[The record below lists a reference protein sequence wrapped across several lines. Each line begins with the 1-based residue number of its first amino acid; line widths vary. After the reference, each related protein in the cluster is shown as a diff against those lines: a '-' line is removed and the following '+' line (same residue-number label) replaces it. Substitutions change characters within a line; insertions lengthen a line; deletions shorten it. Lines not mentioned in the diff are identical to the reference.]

1 MRRRTAGFLGNLA
14 GTPKGWAA
22 AVAAACVLTGTGA
35 AWIALA
41 GAGMVWLAL
50 WLGICAVSASGLAVA
65 AYRQCTARGELF
77 VLAERVIRELD
88 GQALSL
94 EQEQRQIERLQVAMA
109 DEDLRRQL
117 EERLG
122 GSAEP
127 ALLALIGQLVQAEE
141 SVPDAAAA
149 TKAWISRARHLARH
163 TQFQLEQVRE
173 DVGGR

>member
-1 MRRRTAGFLGNLA
+1 
-14 GTPKGWAA
+14 
-22 AVAAACVLTGTGA
+22 
-35 AWIALA
+35 
-41 GAGMVWLAL
+41 MVWLAL
-50 WLGICAVSASGLAVA
+50 WLGISAISSSALAVA
-65 AYRQCTARGELF
+65 AYRQYVARGDLF
-77 VLAERVIRELD
+77 VLADRVIRELD

-94 EQEQRQIERLQVAMA
+94 EQEQRQIQRLQVAMA
-109 DEDLRRQL
+109 DDDLRRQL

-141 SVPDAAAA
+141 SVPDAAAV
-149 TKAWISRARHLARH
+149 TRAWISRARHLARH